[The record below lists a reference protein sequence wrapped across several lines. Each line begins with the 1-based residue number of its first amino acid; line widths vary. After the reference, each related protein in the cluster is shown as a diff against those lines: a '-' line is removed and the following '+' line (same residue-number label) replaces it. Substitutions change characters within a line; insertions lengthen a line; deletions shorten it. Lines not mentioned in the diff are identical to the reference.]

1 MLRAGKL
8 VSENKKIKSDFNY
21 IVMSVNILNI
31 IEHSD
36 QFMTRS
42 AQQLDDL
49 FFVGEVLDMKVYVDV
64 LMDPNMMSIRY
75 DIQNTRD
82 IKIQQLLGGKP
93 KKDSIEIT
101 IL

>member
-1 MLRAGKL
+1 
-8 VSENKKIKSDFNY
+8 
-21 IVMSVNILNI
+21 
-31 IEHSD
+31 
-36 QFMTRS
+36 MTRS

-49 FFVGEVLDMKVYVDV
+49 FLVGEVLGMKVYVDV

-82 IKIQQLLGGKP
+82 IKIQQLLGGKT